1 MRENR
6 IATAAVVIALALP
19 PAGAW
24 LLWGDGTNPRVA
36 ALPVTLPDVEPRR
49 PYRVVPPEP
58 IVDLPG
64 DRELDEQGLPEY
76 FHALGVLSSTEFELV
91 MSAGAAR
98 AQVLSSREGQLV
110 RSITRYTA
118 RDGSRPE
125 QMLREFDG
133 FFATSGW
140 EGSHRSGAH
149 IWQSPTG
156 DRTHAI
162 RAMYIRGRDLIQVE
176 VHGPNPDQV
185 HSAAESLIDTQ
196 IDRFPADA

>member
-1 MRENR
+1 MGENR
-6 IATAAVVIALALP
+6 IATAAVVMALVLP
-19 PAGAW
+19 PAAGW

-49 PYRVVPPEP
+49 PYRVLPPEP
-58 IVDLPG
+58 IVNLPG
-64 DRELDEQGLPEY
+64 DGELDEHGLPEY
-76 FHALGVLSSTEFELV
+76 FHALGVLSDTEFELV
-91 MSAGAAR
+91 MAAGAAR

-110 RSITRYTA
+110 RSITRFTA
-118 RDGSRPE
+118 RDGSRAE
-125 QMLREFDG
+125 QMLGAFDR

-149 IWQSPTG
+149 IWQSPKEDQT
-156 DRTHAI
+156 RAI
-162 RAMYIRGRDLIQVE
+162 RAMYVRGRDLIQVE

-185 HSAAESLIDTQ
+185 RSAADSLIDAQ